1 MSSSGDAAEQVVRM
15 SLNGIEIA
23 AKISGKAAER
33 LAVLLYAVLK
43 DQKRTKGKVRLTNML
58 RSGKELKVFA
68 VQDGELEKFSR
79 AAKQYG
85 VLYCMLKDRKNSSG
99 LTDIM
104 VRADDAGKINRIF
117 ERFNLATIDMASVK
131 TEIEKTKTEQAKQA
145 EAQPAPERSGQVK
158 DKVSE
163 FMEKVVPEENPSREK
178 NENENPSAARTA
190 KSSLSGPS
198 SGDRKTDRS
207 DAADAKAKS
216 GMEARSSEEE
226 RMLGNRPSVRKEMD
240 EIRQEQKLQK
250 DPKRSRS
257 RDGQKV
263 LQHQA
268 PKKKRSGKERNS

>member
-131 TEIEKTKTEQAKQA
+131 TEIEKTKAEQAKQA

-207 DAADAKAKS
+207 DAAGAKAKS
-216 GMEARSSEEE
+216 GTEARSSEEE

-250 DPKRSRS
+250 DQGRSRS

>member
-131 TEIEKTKTEQAKQA
+131 TEIERSKAEQAKKA
-145 EAQPAPERSGQVK
+145 DGQPVPERNDQVK
-158 DKVSE
+158 DKVNE
-163 FMEKVVPEENPSREK
+163 FMERVVPEENPSREK
-178 NENENPSAARTA
+178 NENENPSSARTA
-190 KSSLSGPS
+190 KSNLSGPS
-198 SGDRKTDRS
+198 SGDRKMYRS
-207 DAADAKAKS
+207 ETTETKNKA
-216 GMEARSSEEE
+216 EARSSEEE
-226 RMLGNRPSVRKEMD
+226 RMLGNRPSVRKEME
-240 EIRQEQKLQK
+240 EIRKEQKQQSK
-250 DPKRSRS
+250 SGMS
-257 RDGQKV
+257 RDRGSQKP
-263 LQHQA
+263 LQHKA
-268 PKKKRSGKERNS
+268 PKKKRSGKEERSS

>member
-85 VLYCMLKDRKNSSG
+85 VLYCMLKDRKNNSG

-131 TEIEKTKTEQAKQA
+131 TEIEKTKSEQAKLA
-145 EAQPAPERSGQVK
+145 EGQPVPERNDQVK
-158 DKVSE
+158 DKVNE

-178 NENENPSAARTA
+178 SANENPSTARTA

-207 DAADAKAKS
+207 EMVGTKTRA
-216 GMEARSSEEE
+216 EARSSEEK
-226 RMLGNRPSVRKEMD
+226 RMLGNRPSVRKEME

-250 DPKRSRS
+250 NKDRSRTK
-257 RDGQKV
+257 DNQKT
-263 LQHQA
+263 LQHKA
-268 PKKKRSGKERNS
+268 PKKKRSGKELSS

>member
-85 VLYCMLKDRKNSSG
+85 VLYCMLKDRKDNSG

-117 ERFNLATIDMASVK
+117 ERFSLATIDMASVK
-131 TEIEKTKTEQAKQA
+131 TEIERSKAEQAKTG
-145 EAQPAPERSGQVK
+145 EGQPAPERSDQVK
-158 DKVSE
+158 DNVDD
-163 FMEKVVPEENPSREK
+163 FMKKVVPEENPSKEK
-178 NENENPSAARTA
+178 NANENPSLARTA

-198 SGDRKTDRS
+198 SGDRKMVRS
-207 DAADAKAKS
+207 DMAEDKART
-216 GMEARSSEEE
+216 EARSSEEE

-240 EIRQEQKLQK
+240 EIRKEQKLQK
-250 DPKRSRS
+250 ETGRS
-257 RDGQKV
+257 RDRNQHKT
-263 LQHQA
+263 LQHKA
-268 PKKKRSGKERNS
+268 PKRKRSGKERSS